1 MSILKDSAARR
12 SSDPR
17 IIAGDRAESQMA
29 FYLRRSFGEDSA
41 IRVLNDLRLTD
52 AGDAFQIDHL
62 VLHRHGAI
70 IIESKS
76 VTTRVRINALS
87 EWERYFNG
95 VWGGMPSPI
104 AQARLQGESLR
115 RLFQK
120 NRESL
125 RRKLAGF
132 MQTGFGHFSIEVLVA
147 ISDSGAIERHDQT
160 TAPEAMKADFV
171 CDRIRSI
178 IARQRKSTGLLGD
191 SVAISEAEL
200 QEVTAFLLNS
210 VVPPAPKISAL
221 SSPSPSPSPS
231 PGLTCSKCGSSDG
244 SIQHGRFGY
253 YWKCAPCGG
262 NSKLALPGAGRLRKD
277 GATFTF
283 HGEDGTTAL
292 FHTNAR

>member
-1 MSILKDSAARR
+1 MSVPKDSAVRR

-41 IRVLNDLRLTD
+41 IHVLNDLRLTD

-95 VWGGMPSPI
+95 VWRGMPSPI

-115 RLFQK
+115 RLLQQ
-120 NRESL
+120 NRERL
-125 RRKLAGF
+125 RRKLAGLI
-132 MQTGFGHFSIEVLVA
+132 QTGFGNFSIEVLVA

-171 CDRIRSI
+171 CDRIKSI
-178 IARQRKSTGLLGD
+178 IAYQRKSTGLLGD

-200 QEVTAFLLNS
+200 QVVTTFLLNS
-210 VVPPAPKISAL
+210 VMPLAPKISAR
-221 SSPSPSPSPS
+221 PSPSPD
-231 PGLTCSKCGSSDG
+231 LTCSKCGSSDG

-262 NSKLALPGAGRLRKD
+262 NSKLTLPGAGRLRKA

-283 HGEDGTTAL
+283 HGEDGTTTH